1 MYRFKSCPDYD
12 ISNNHV
18 KRKCMPLNQ
27 NAKDEFIK
35 NHVRDLTAKLPN
47 PSAEVM
53 TGMEEY
59 AKDLCDRIVDLIKR
73 TEVTNAEGSGLG
85 YKLK

>member
-1 MYRFKSCPDYD
+1 
-12 ISNNHV
+12 
-18 KRKCMPLNQ
+18 MPLNK

-53 TGMEEY
+53 SGMEEY
-59 AKDLCDRIVDLIKR
+59 AKDLCDRIVDLIKNA
-73 TEVTNAEGSGLG
+73 EITNAEGSGLG